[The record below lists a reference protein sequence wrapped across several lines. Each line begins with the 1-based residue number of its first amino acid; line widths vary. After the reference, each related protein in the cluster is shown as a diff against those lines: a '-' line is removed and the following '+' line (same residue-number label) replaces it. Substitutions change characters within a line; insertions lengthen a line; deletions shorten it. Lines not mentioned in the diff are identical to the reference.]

1 MNFQEGLAT
10 NLPWCLQAKA
20 QYLEGDWHFGCLPHV
35 NQSFFCCGD
44 ELIELREHGERVL
57 IYRKRALND
66 AADQMDSFRDLSE
79 LSRKSDAS
87 WCAARDRALEY
98 LWLAFSEA
106 RVLAIGGLEVLR
118 FGLQDLSCQVCWA
131 SEAERSAQIARVIHR
146 DLQAVLMRLQQ
157 LRYGLPTWEPCLPHW
172 WQFLAAPFNVVNV
185 RVRMASNVDRML
197 ALRQWMESI
206 AVSMTA
212 VAGEF
217 QSLSYIL
224 HSSSD
229 LPNTEPSATLEGQI
243 RDVPVPNQQSG
254 RVALFLHECAQISYP
269 KVDIITVGK
278 EECQSLWRK
287 FPYASP
293 GTSVMLPNASL
304 RVSCFTIPSEPQ
316 LGQLTNYLRG
326 GQEAPRI
333 PGCSL
338 VESATPFDSKVLD
351 AHWVHVQNVQNVQH
365 VQNVHSS
372 KALIFVCLHSTFC
385 GGHGD
390 RLFGLLSAY
399 LAALLSGRAFYIDM
413 RTPIPLSSLLYPKR
427 SWPVISGS
435 CMTYR
440 WTSAE
445 DQESLDGDVQQFMKD
460 DSEVLCVASNL
471 RLFKSLLKYDMSK
484 QFTRPGLLSGLFLDL
499 FSLASMPRA
508 LLLDFR
514 RKLDGRKLIGIHFRA
529 GNETSWSD
537 PARHALSELEL
548 ALTCAATV
556 ENHLNLQDSAWL
568 LAADTLKIRQ
578 QPAVVQLHS
587 IGKIVYLEDRP
598 THIDRS
604 SPDVDGIFQ
613 SWAAWWVLAFETEA
627 ILLSHSNFGWSA
639 AEIGQ
644 RRAFHFPSCRP
655 ADVTSP

>member
-66 AADQMDSFRDLSE
+66 AADQMDSFRDLSQ

-87 WCAARDRALEY
+87 WCAAKDLALEY

-146 DLQAVLMRLQQ
+146 DLQAVLTRLQQ

-287 FPYASP
+287 FPYAP
-293 GTSVMLPNASL
+293 
-304 RVSCFTIPSEPQ
+304 
-316 LGQLTNYLRG
+316 
-326 GQEAPRI
+326 
-333 PGCSL
+333 
-338 VESATPFDSKVLD
+338 
-351 AHWVHVQNVQNVQH
+351 
-365 VQNVHSS
+365 
-372 KALIFVCLHSTFC
+372 
-385 GGHGD
+385 
-390 RLFGLLSAY
+390 
-399 LAALLSGRAFYIDM
+399 
-413 RTPIPLSSLLYPKR
+413 
-427 SWPVISGS
+427 
-435 CMTYR
+435 
-440 WTSAE
+440 
-445 DQESLDGDVQQFMKD
+445 
-460 DSEVLCVASNL
+460 
-471 RLFKSLLKYDMSK
+471 
-484 QFTRPGLLSGLFLDL
+484 
-499 FSLASMPRA
+499 PRA
-508 LLLDFR
+508 
-514 RKLDGRKLIGIHFRA
+514 
-529 GNETSWSD
+529 
-537 PARHALSELEL
+537 P
-548 ALTCAATV
+548 
-556 ENHLNLQDSAWL
+556 Q
-568 LAADTLKIRQ
+568 
-578 QPAVVQLHS
+578 
-587 IGKIVYLEDRP
+587 
-598 THIDRS
+598 
-604 SPDVDGIFQ
+604 
-613 SWAAWWVLAFETEA
+613 
-627 ILLSHSNFGWSA
+627 
-639 AEIGQ
+639 
-644 RRAFHFPSCRP
+644 
-655 ADVTSP
+655 